1 LREERAAATPP
12 STPLP
17 VIQIADLG
25 LFTRWTA
32 LGSGILFTYPQIATI
47 AGVQGL
53 LVYALS
59 SSLPLLIFGAL
70 GPIIRRKC
78 PEGFVLTE
86 WTRQR
91 YGAVAGLFLSACT
104 LITIFLYMVAELS
117 ALQQI
122 VTLLTGLNGLPV
134 VIVECAVTTIYTC
147 KNTLLLLQ

>member
-1 LREERAAATPP
+1 MREERAAATPP
-12 STPLP
+12 TPP
-17 VIQIADLG
+17 FFTSIADLG
-25 LFTRWTA
+25 LLNDTA

-59 SSLPLLIFGAL
+59 SALPLLIFGAL

-122 VTLLTGLNGLPV
+122 VNLLTGLNGLPV
-134 VIVECAVTTIYTC
+134 VIVQCAVTTIYTC
-147 KNTLLLLQ
+147 KTLFLIP